1 MWSGLFTIA
10 SALQRKVWLD
20 YGFDKLLPN
29 LYVFLVAPP
38 GKCRKG
44 APVSLAQKLLES
56 VKCTVGV
63 DSSTKR
69 SFTNELAQCA
79 SVEQLPD
86 GEFLTHSS
94 MAICSK
100 ELSSMLV
107 DLHGMVECLTDLFDY
122 HEVWRYKTMGAGKD
136 EIYGPFIS
144 VFAATTPSWM
154 ANNLPYEAIGD
165 GFISRIVMVT
175 GDEKQKRVP
184 RPGITQR
191 QESLFRDLVHDLGVI
206 SYLKGPFEWDPA
218 AERAFDSWYHGIDS
232 YYSTLEDERFF
243 GFIERMH
250 IVVLKVAMALHVSRT
265 NSLRLEQVDI
275 EAAITLTEDI
285 LVNLPDAYGSIGR
298 SDMAQD
304 IRRLM
309 GQFDRKPIITV
320 EELTRLNWRHI
331 TDRQLREAMATLQS
345 MGYVQKLPMQ
355 TTGPLAAIER
365 WEKK

>member
-20 YGFDKLLPN
+20 YGFDKLLSN
-29 LYVFLVAPP
+29 LYIFLVAPP

-44 APVSLAQKLLES
+44 APIALTQKLLES
-56 VKCTVGV
+56 VKVSVGV

-69 SFTNELAQCA
+69 SFTNELASCA

-122 HEVWRYKTMGAGKD
+122 HDVWRYKTMGAGKD
-136 EIYGPFIS
+136 EIYGPFVSI
-144 VFAATTPSWM
+144 FAATTPSWM

-175 GDEKQKRVP
+175 GDQKQKRVP
-184 RPGITQR
+184 RPGITER
-191 QESLFRDLVHDLGVI
+191 QESLFRDLVHDLGII
-206 SYLKGPFEWDPA
+206 SYLKGAFEWDPK
-218 AERAFDSWYHGIDS
+218 AERAFDHWYHGIDK
-232 YYSTLEDERFF
+232 YYEQLEDERFF

-250 IVVLKVAMALHVSRT
+250 IVVLKVSMALKVSRS
-265 NSLRLEQVDI
+265 NELILEEGDI
-275 EAAITLTEDI
+275 LAAIALAEDV
-285 LVNLPDAYGSIGR
+285 LSNLPEAYGSIGR

-304 IRRLM
+304 VKRLM
-309 GQFDRKPIITV
+309 GQFDTKEIMTL
-320 EELTRLNWRHI
+320 EELSRRNWRHI
-331 TDRQLREAMATLQS
+331 TDRQLKEVLATLVS
-345 MGYVQKLPMQ
+345 MDYIRRMPMHTQ
-355 TTGPLAAIER
+355 GPMAAIER
-365 WEKK
+365 WKRQ